1 MLKTIGFIF
10 LCCVLYHFRGIVSS
24 DKFGN
29 HQRGYRNEDIATAE
43 IVQQNKMLPV
53 TESNCF
59 KVVIKVSGLFNGED
73 SVSVK

>member
-10 LCCVLYHFRGIVSS
+10 LCCVLYYFRGIVLP

-29 HQRGYRNEDIATAE
+29 QKYDYHAKDSTKP
-43 IVQQNKMLPV
+43 NKLLPMYD
-53 TESNCF
+53 SNRF